1 MDYAGIN
8 LTPDRSMQG
17 QFYDM
22 ALGPYDVW
30 AVQYGYTPFNSDAE
44 MNDLLSRST
53 EPELIFGNDADD
65 MRSPGKA
72 IDPRVMTG
80 DLSNDQI
87 SYSIDRFNIVN
98 DMMKKIKSK
107 FN

>member
-1 MDYAGIN
+1 MDKAA
-8 LTPDRSMQG
+8 QG
-17 QFYDM
+17 QYYDM
-22 ALGPYDVW
+22 ALGPYDIW
-30 AVQYGYTPFNSDAE
+30 AVEFGYKPFDSDSE
-44 MNDLLSRST
+44 REEILSRST

-87 SYSIDRFNIVN
+87 TYSVDRFKLVNKMMGEIV
-98 DMMKKIKSK
+98 SK
-107 FN
+107 FSV